1 MQLVDERFVAREVNH
16 DEMVCETLIEWYSR
30 RPSLRE
36 VQVSVFDGVAVLR
49 GRVTTNRDRALAV
62 ELALDAGA
70 DEVQDELML
79 TWPLAA

>member
-1 MQLVDERFVAREVNH
+1 MQLVDERFVAREVDH
-16 DEMVCETLIEWYSR
+16 DEMVRETLIEWYSR
-30 RPSLRE
+30 RPSLRD
-36 VQVSVFDGVAVLR
+36 VSVEMRGGVAILR
-49 GRVTTNRDRALAV
+49 GRVTTNRDRVLAI

>member
-30 RPSLRE
+30 RASLRE
-36 VQVSVFDGVAVLR
+36 VRVSVFDGVAVLR